1 MLTKTHE
8 RILNAVQSRV
18 RSWEELQKLTKM
30 NDERL
35 GFTLGELFDMR
46 KIWTAEK
53 NGVRVYGFERRT
65 GLAPRF
71 QPPQRRSTDR
81 LDSSR

>member
-1 MLTKTHE
+1 MLTSTHE
-8 RILNAVQSRV
+8 RILNAVESRV
-18 RSWEELQKLTKM
+18 RSWAELQKLTKM
-30 NDERL
+30 SDERL

-46 KIWTAEK
+46 KIWTAER

-71 QPPQRRSTDR
+71 SPPQRRATDR
-81 LDSSR
+81 LNPFE

>member
-1 MLTKTHE
+1 MLTSTHE
-8 RILNAVQSRV
+8 RILNAVRDRV
-18 RSWEELQKLTKM
+18 QTWDELQALTKL
-30 NDERL
+30 NSERL

-46 KIWTAEK
+46 KIWTVER

-71 QPPQRRSTDR
+71 KPPQRRSTDHV
-81 LDSSR
+81 